1 MAAATFYA
9 LNDNENDAYLWLNR
23 FVDLDHSTYLLI
35 DPAFDKLRNSEKFI
49 NIQKRNA
56 QNASRHRVAIQAQL
70 EDLARD

>member
-1 MAAATFYA
+1 
-9 LNDNENDAYLWLNR
+9 LNR
-23 FVDLDHSTYLLI
+23 FVDLGHSTYLLI
-35 DPAFDKLRNSEKFI
+35 DPAFDKLRNTEKFI